1 MKKITKEKVWIDDNG
16 NKCYSREETLVSDDE
31 YYTRKYYN
39 AMPHENM
46 DKIFEAYRD
55 YIDSMD
61 WG

>member
-16 NKCYSREETLVSDDE
+16 NTCYSRKEMLVSDDE
-31 YYTRKYYN
+31 YYTRKYYGT
-39 AMPHENM
+39 MPHENM
-46 DKIFEAYRD
+46 DKIFEAYQD